1 MYFYQYLQMSNKN
14 VFNDTG
20 RFIKMIKGNYFVC
33 IYTSKEY
40 KTVLNGMPKYVSTC
54 SSLGLS
60 TPVSRR
66 TGSHGTLVASRPD
79 PITLTGN
86 VYSLLQSLNGNA
98 HIIILGPVR
107 MVIYHRTYFAF
118 PSSNASQFLQS
129 KKLVSIYP
137 RNPQNS
143 PTTQSPILTA
153 SLTGRGRIKLG
164 TKKLKI
170 ASREPV
176 LLLFAPSPWGKC
188 MR

>member
-20 RFIKMIKGNYFVC
+20 RFFKMIKGNYFVC

-40 KTVLNGMPKYVSTC
+40 MTVLHDMPKYVSTC

-66 TGSHGTLVASRPD
+66 TGSHGTLVASRPN

-118 PSSNASQFLQS
+118 PSSNASQFAIPPKQKTCINISTKPPEFTNDPESHLDCISHGQGS
-129 KKLVSIYP
+129 K
-137 RNPQNS
+137 
-143 PTTQSPILTA
+143 
-153 SLTGRGRIKLG
+153 
-164 TKKLKI
+164 
-170 ASREPV
+170 
-176 LLLFAPSPWGKC
+176 
-188 MR
+188 